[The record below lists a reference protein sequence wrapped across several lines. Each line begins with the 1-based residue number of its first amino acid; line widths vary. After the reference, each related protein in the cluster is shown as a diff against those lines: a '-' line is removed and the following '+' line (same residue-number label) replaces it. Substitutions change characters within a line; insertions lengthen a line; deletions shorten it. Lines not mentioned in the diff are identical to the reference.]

1 MAYSPNT
8 NIRIEDNS
16 EERSTPERGR
26 SLAPTRADRGI
37 LRSRRPQVS
46 IRPISTQIENLE
58 LEDVQ
63 ITENNTIKLDREV
76 FSRSSFNSI
85 VDNSFE
91 ELQKKEDTFSI
102 TQFFQLYNSLFFDI
116 PKLGNESHIALISKS
131 REYVKGFN
139 ISDPKDET
147 INNLNEEI
155 ARLEREL
162 LLANSSQTE
171 PEHPFFRNG
180 TIVSKKDSDDYYY
193 MDKGFKRKIDYND
206 NFHQLLLK
214 VLGYT
219 GPEGGDNW
227 YPEASVR
234 ILDQI
239 KTGPNL
245 SEGNFEQGSF
255 IKDSEL
261 FIGENVTDDTKDAQI
276 NNLKKQLR
284 DIKSGDFSNAPE
296 LEAFVV
302 DNDEAQII
310 IGTIGNSIADELNKI
325 YVEEFGSAYI
335 ASNGRLVR
343 QNDIKTIFNKIL
355 DKVVDKSEAAIQG
368 YIFNSQ

>member
-1 MAYSPNT
+1 MAYSPDT
-8 NIRIEDNS
+8 NIKIESNL
-16 EERSTPERGR
+16 EERSTPRGDR
-26 SLAPTRADRGI
+26 SLIPAGADRGI

-63 ITENNTIKLDREV
+63 IIENNTIKLDREV
-76 FSRSSFNSI
+76 FSRTSFNSI

-131 REYVKGFN
+131 REYVKGFSVN
-139 ISDPKDET
+139 DPKDAT

-180 TIVSKKDSDDYYY
+180 TIVSKGVGSDYYY
-193 MDKGFKRKIDYND
+193 MDKGFKRQIDYTD
-206 NFHQLLLK
+206 AFHQTLLK

-219 GPEGGDNW
+219 LPEGGDNW
-227 YPEASVR
+227 YPYTTQR
-234 ILDQI
+234 ILDNI

-245 SEGNFEQGSF
+245 SESNFEQGTF
-255 IKDSEL
+255 IKDGEL

-276 NNLKKQLR
+276 NELKAR
-284 DIKSGDFSNAPE
+284 IREIESGDFSSLPALDAISIDISE
-296 LEAFVV
+296 V
-302 DNDEAQII
+302 DGIANDIRNRVDSKLNQLISSLPNVI
-310 IGTIGNSIADELNKI
+310 KNSDRFQDLIDK
-325 YVEEFGSAYI
+325 V
-335 ASNGRLVR
+335 SNLVR
-343 QNDIKTIFNKIL
+343 
-355 DKVVDKSEAAIQG
+355 DKVKEKLQSFLNYANTQG
-368 YIFNSQ
+368 

>member
-8 NIRIEDNS
+8 NIKIESNP
-16 EERSTPERGR
+16 EERSTPRGGR
-26 SLAPTRADRGI
+26 SLAPARADRGI

-63 ITENNTIKLDREV
+63 IIENNTIKLDREV
-76 FSRSSFNSI
+76 FSRTSFNSI

-139 ISDPKDET
+139 LSDPKDET

-171 PEHPFFRNG
+171 PEHPFFKNG
-180 TIVSKKDSDDYYY
+180 TIVSKGAGGDYYY
-193 MDKGFKRKIDYND
+193 MDKGFKRQIDYTD
-206 NFHQLLLK
+206 DFHQILLK
-214 VLGYT
+214 VLGYRL
-219 GPEGGDNW
+219 PEGGDNW
-227 YPEASVR
+227 YPYAPQR

-239 KTGPNL
+239 KTGPNIGE
-245 SEGNFEQGSF
+245 SNFEQGSF
-255 IKDSEL
+255 IKDGEL
-261 FIGENVTDDTKDAQI
+261 FIGENVTDDTKDAEI
-276 NNLKKQLR
+276 NKLKAR
-284 DIKSGDFSNAPE
+284 IREIESGDFSSLPALDAVSIDLSE
-296 LEAFVV
+296 V
-302 DNDEAQII
+302 D
-310 IGTIGNSIADELNKI
+310 GIA
-325 YVEEFGSAYI
+325 
-335 ASNGRLVR
+335 
-343 QNDIKTIFNKIL
+343 NDIRNRVDSRLNQLVSGLPGVIRNSDAFQSLI
-355 DKVVDKSEAAIQG
+355 DKVSDLVGDKVKEKLQSFLNYANTQG
-368 YIFNSQ
+368 

>member
-1 MAYSPNT
+1 MAYSPNK

-16 EERSTPERGR
+16 EERSTPEGGR
-26 SLAPTRADRGI
+26 SLAPTRRADRGI

-46 IRPISTQIENLE
+46 IRPVSTQIENLE
-58 LEDVQ
+58 LEEVQ
-63 ITENNTIKLDREV
+63 IIENNTIKLDREV
-76 FSRSSFNSI
+76 FSRSSFNRI
-85 VDNSFE
+85 IDNSFE

-116 PKLGNESHIALISKS
+116 PKLGNESHVALISKS
-131 REYVKGFN
+131 REYVKGFS

-180 TIVSKKDSDDYYY
+180 TIVSKKDSSDYYY
-193 MDKGFKRKIDYND
+193 MDKGFKRQIDYND
-206 NFHQLLLK
+206 GFHQVLLK

-219 GPEGGDNW
+219 GPVGGENW
-227 YPEASVR
+227 YPEASIK

-255 IKDSEL
+255 IKDGEL
-261 FIGENVTDDTKDAQI
+261 FIGENITDDTKDAEI
-276 NNLKKQLR
+276 NKLR
-284 DIKSGDFSNAPE
+284 ARIREIESGDFSSLPALDAISIDISE
-296 LEAFVV
+296 V
-302 DNDEAQII
+302 D
-310 IGTIGNSIADELNKI
+310 GIA
-325 YVEEFGSAYI
+325 
-335 ASNGRLVR
+335 
-343 QNDIKTIFNKIL
+343 NDIRNRVDSRLNQLVSGLPGVIRNSDAFQSLI
-355 DKVVDKSEAAIQG
+355 DKVSDLVGDKVKEKLQSFLNYANTQG
-368 YIFNSQ
+368 

>member
-8 NIRIEDNS
+8 NIRIEDSS
-16 EERSTPERGR
+16 EERSTPEGGR
-26 SLAPTRADRGI
+26 SLAPTRRADRGI
-37 LRSRRPQVS
+37 SRSRRPQVS

-58 LEDVQ
+58 LEEVQ
-63 ITENNTIKLDREV
+63 IIENNTIKLDREV
-76 FSRSSFNSI
+76 FSRSSFNKI
-85 VDNSFE
+85 IDNSFE

-116 PKLGNESHIALISKS
+116 PKIGNESHVALISKS
-131 REYVKGFN
+131 REYVKGFSV
-139 ISDPKDET
+139 SDPKDET

-155 ARLEREL
+155 AKLEREL
-162 LLANSSQTE
+162 LLANQTE

-180 TIVSKKDSDDYYY
+180 TIVGKVDSPDYYY
-193 MDKGFKRKIDYND
+193 MDKGFKRKIDYNS
-206 NFHQLLLK
+206 NFHQTLLK
-214 VLGYT
+214 VLGYS
-219 GPEGGDNW
+219 GPKGGDNW
-227 YPEASVR
+227 YPETSTK
-234 ILDQI
+234 ILNQI

-245 SEGNFEQGSF
+245 GESNFEQGSF
-255 IKDSEL
+255 IKDGEL
-261 FIGENVTDDTKDAQI
+261 FVGENVTDDTKDAQI

-310 IGTIGNSIADELNKI
+310 IGTIGNSIADELNTI

-355 DKVVDKSEAAIQG
+355 DKVVDKSKAAIQG
-368 YIFNSQ
+368 YIFNS

>member
-8 NIRIEDNS
+8 NIKIESNPK
-16 EERSTPERGR
+16 EKSTPREGR
-26 SLAPTRADRGI
+26 SLAPARADRGI

-46 IRPISTQIENLE
+46 TRPISTQIENLE

-63 ITENNTIKLDREV
+63 IIENNTIKLDREV
-76 FSRSSFNSI
+76 FSRSSFNKI
-85 VDNSFE
+85 IDNSFE

-131 REYVKGFN
+131 REYIKGFSVN
-139 ISDPKDET
+139 DPKDET

-180 TIVSKKDSDDYYY
+180 TIVGKVDSPDYYY
-193 MDKGFKRKIDYND
+193 MDKGFKRKIDYNS
-206 NFHQLLLK
+206 NFHQTLLK
-214 VLGYT
+214 VLGYS
-219 GPEGGDNW
+219 GPKGGENW
-227 YPEASVR
+227 YPETSIK

-255 IKDSEL
+255 IKDGEL
-261 FIGENVTDDTKDAQI
+261 FVGENVTDDTKDAEI
-276 NNLKKQLR
+276 NKLR
-284 DIKSGDFSNAPE
+284 DQIRAIKSGDFSDAPE

-302 DNDEAQII
+302 DSDEAQII
-310 IGTIGNSIADELNKI
+310 IGTIGNSMGDELTAI
-325 YVEEFGSAYI
+325 YERDFGSSFI
-335 ASNGRLVR
+335 ASNGKLVR
-343 QNDIKTIFNKIL
+343 Q
-355 DKVVDKSEAAIQG
+355 
-368 YIFNSQ
+368 